1 VQQMGQHADDVGCHP
16 LIGVGSQGDVHG
28 GIIGSGHPQ
37 DQPLTLLQPAP
48 LLPMQR
54 QGAGIQ
60 IFPAI
65 PRIDLEQWLF
75 LRIGRQRPRTKQ
87 NKEEQQGFHRDHSS
101 FCRLAR
107 LIRSTILVMLS
118 FFINRVL

>member
-1 VQQMGQHADDVGCHP
+1 
-16 LIGVGSQGDVHG
+16 
-28 GIIGSGHPQ
+28 
-37 DQPLTLLQPAP
+37 
-48 LLPMQR
+48 MQW

-65 PRIDLEQWLF
+65 SRIDLEQWLF
-75 LRIGRQRPRTKQ
+75 LRIGRARPRAKQ
-87 NKEEQQGFHRDHSS
+87 NEEEQQGFHRYHSS

-107 LIRSTILVMLS
+107 LIRSMMLVILS